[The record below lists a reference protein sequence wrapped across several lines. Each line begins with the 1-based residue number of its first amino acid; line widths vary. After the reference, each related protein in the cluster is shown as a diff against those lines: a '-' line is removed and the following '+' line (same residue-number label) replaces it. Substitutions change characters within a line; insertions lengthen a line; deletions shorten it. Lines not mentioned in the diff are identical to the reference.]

1 VKSEHERPAQLK
13 RAVKCAGEWRMIMD
27 VENYIAFLEAEVKAL
42 REKNELLSVAAK
54 GAIAA
59 LTQNKTYQIDI
70 DVAKKWLTDAIK

>member
-1 VKSEHERPAQLK
+1 
-13 RAVKCAGEWRMIMD
+13 MD